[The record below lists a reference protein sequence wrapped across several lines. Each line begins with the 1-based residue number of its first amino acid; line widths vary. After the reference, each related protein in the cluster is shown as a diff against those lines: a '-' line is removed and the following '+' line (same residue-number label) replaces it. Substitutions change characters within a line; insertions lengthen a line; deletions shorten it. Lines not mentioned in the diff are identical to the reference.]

1 MQKISNF
8 LVDFCCFQIALF
20 RSDGK
25 SINPFVAQL
34 HDRDRTLLV
43 LDKNSQNKDVVLGY
57 DLGAEKVVA
66 EWSSAG
72 LNVQGLCPVTRDA
85 QFSGETTFLGWEIL

>member
-1 MQKISNF
+1 
-8 LVDFCCFQIALF
+8 
-20 RSDGK
+20 
-25 SINPFVAQL
+25 
-34 HDRDRTLLV
+34 

-85 QFSGETTFLGWEIL
+85 QFSGETTFLGWGIFVKSFIFFFHRFLDVFIKDYIF